1 MSNLSNFTG
10 RISRPIMRLGLKVRA
25 KSPTILLV
33 TGLGSIAAGVA
44 MAVTT
49 AYTLK
54 PELEPVLDDIRDE
67 KSPHRKAALTEAAK
81 IIGIRFWKPLSAM
94 ALGTACIIKGHTIL
108 TGRNAALM
116 VAYAGLQGV
125 FDKYRDQVKEAIGEE
140 KEARYYLES
149 QGSERVDDGSDPAVI
164 RMATASPYAKWFDES
179 SKEWHRNHDYN
190 LMTLHT
196 VQNYMNDLLRLRGHV
211 FLNEVYDRLGLPRT
225 KAGCVV
231 GWVYNRDDNAGDN
244 LIDFGYLT
252 ATDQESREVINGYS
266 KAILLDFN
274 VDGMIWDLI

>member
-1 MSNLSNFTG
+1 
-10 RISRPIMRLGLKVRA
+10 
-25 KSPTILLV
+25 
-33 TGLGSIAAGVA
+33 
-44 MAVTT
+44 
-49 AYTLK
+49 
-54 PELEPVLDDIRDE
+54 
-67 KSPHRKAALTEAAK
+67 
-81 IIGIRFWKPLSAM
+81 M

-196 VQNYMNDLLRLRGHV
+196 VQNYMNDLLRLRAR
-211 FLNEVYDRLGLPRT
+211 RLAARPAGSDAGLIPPLATPCQFMHMRRHAQTCHRRHRPPPRCHP
-225 KAGCVV
+225 G
-231 GWVYNRDDNAGDN
+231 
-244 LIDFGYLT
+244 
-252 ATDQESREVINGYS
+252 
-266 KAILLDFN
+266 LLAN
-274 VDGMIWDLI
+274 PLPCDGRRHDPLR